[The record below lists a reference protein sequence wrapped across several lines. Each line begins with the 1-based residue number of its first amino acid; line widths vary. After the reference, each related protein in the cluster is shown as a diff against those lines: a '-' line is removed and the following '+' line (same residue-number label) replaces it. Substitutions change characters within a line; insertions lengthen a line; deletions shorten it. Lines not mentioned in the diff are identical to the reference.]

1 MKGIQLKF
9 YVHEH
14 SQHQGFLLYEWLIE
28 KAKGMGVQGG
38 SVFRAIEGFGRD
50 GIVYEERFFELASN
64 VPVEIVFISDEA
76 KSEQLM
82 EFLKKEGLKLF
93 YVKIPVE
100 YGFLN

>member
-1 MKGIQLKF
+1 MTGVQLKF

-14 SQHQGFLLYEWLIE
+14 TQRDDILLYEWLIE
-28 KAKGMGVQGG
+28 KAKEVGVQGG

-64 VPVEIVFISDEA
+64 VPVEVVFISDEV
-76 KSEQLM
+76 KGEQLL
-82 EFLKKEGLKLF
+82 ELLKQEGLKLF